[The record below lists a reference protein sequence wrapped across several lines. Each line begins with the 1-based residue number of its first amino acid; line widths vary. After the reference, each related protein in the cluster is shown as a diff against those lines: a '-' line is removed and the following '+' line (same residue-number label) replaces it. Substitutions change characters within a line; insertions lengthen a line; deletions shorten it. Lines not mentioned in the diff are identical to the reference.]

1 MTATLPR
8 WLCEKATL
16 EQLMAAALPRLLCE
30 KAVFRFAAKLFQICC
45 SACASCFYFL
55 QTQLPAEVAQRPR
68 GAHRAKHLTRS
79 VIQHL

>member
-16 EQLMAAALPRLLCE
+16 EQLMAALRRLLCE

-55 QTQLPAEVAQRPR
+55 QNQLLMPLLPAFFSFEQ
-68 GAHRAKHLTRS
+68 KSFL
-79 VIQHL
+79 IIW